1 MFGDRDADKEYLEG
15 HIPGAIR
22 FVKPNDHSIASVCV
36 CAYVCVVV
44 DVCMWIKYRFDID
57 VVCDPASPYPHML
70 PSPAAFSEALAA
82 MGISKLDHVVCY
94 DSVGVFSAPRV
105 WWMFKVFGFDNVSVL
120 NGGLVKWKAENRPIE
135 TGDVKLCPAADKIE
149 TCYRKY
155 RVLSRVKP
163 MHSYTHAYFW
173 KPDTT

>member
-1 MFGDRDADKEYLEG
+1 
-15 HIPGAIR
+15 
-22 FVKPNDHSIASVCV
+22 
-36 CAYVCVVV
+36 
-44 DVCMWIKYRFDID
+44 
-57 VVCDPASPYPHML
+57 ML
-70 PSPAAFSEALAA
+70 PSPAAFSEALAT

-135 TGDVKLCPAADKIE
+135 AGDVKLCPAADKIE

-155 RVLSRVKP
+155 RVL
-163 MHSYTHAYFW
+163 
-173 KPDTT
+173 